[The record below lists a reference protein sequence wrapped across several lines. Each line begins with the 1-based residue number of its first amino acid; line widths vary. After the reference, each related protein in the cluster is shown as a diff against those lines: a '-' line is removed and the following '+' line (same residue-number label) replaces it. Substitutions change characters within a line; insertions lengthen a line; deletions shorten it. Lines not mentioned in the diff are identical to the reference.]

1 MSDGSCRL
9 LVLMNWEEL
18 AIHHMYSY
26 MRYLQKKSALQTN
39 GRKPVNEHD
48 DMPRCKV
55 VPKFSDLEIIALNM
69 ISEANGSQHSL
80 ALPKQKKDRD
90 SILAL
95 CDRFMIVR
103 NYAKDT

>member
-9 LVLMNWEEL
+9 LVLMNWMNCNSSYVL
-18 AIHHMYSY
+18 LHAIFA
-26 MRYLQKKSALQTN
+26 KKNRHLQTN

-48 DMPRCKV
+48 NMPRCKV

-80 ALPKQKKDRD
+80 ALPKQEKG
-90 SILAL
+90 
-95 CDRFMIVR
+95 
-103 NYAKDT
+103 

>member
-1 MSDGSCRL
+1 MILEVCDIC
-9 LVLMNWEEL
+9 
-18 AIHHMYSY
+18 
-26 MRYLQKKSALQTN
+26 KKNRHLQTN

-80 ALPKQKKDRD
+80 ALPKQEKG
-90 SILAL
+90 
-95 CDRFMIVR
+95 
-103 NYAKDT
+103 

>member
-9 LVLMNWEEL
+9 LVLMNWMQFIICTL
-18 AIHHMYSY
+18 TCDIC
-26 MRYLQKKSALQTN
+26 KKNRHLQTN

-80 ALPKQKKDRD
+80 ALPKQEKG
-90 SILAL
+90 
-95 CDRFMIVR
+95 
-103 NYAKDT
+103 